1 MSDAATVCWLITT
14 DRPGCLAQSLPS
26 LEASLPPPDHVVVV
40 HDEGHQLGFTG
51 AVAEGWRQ
59 VLETGADYCWHHED
73 DFTYRA
79 PVQLDRMIDVLQRQP
94 HLTQMSLLRQPVNAE
109 EKAAGGIIHA
119 HPEDYA
125 ERTQIDTWV
134 ETARFLFTT
143 NPSVYSTEL
152 CKIGWPDESE
162 SEGKFGAYLRAERP
176 DARCGIWGQKWDVP
190 RCTHIGVRTGT
201 GY

>member
-1 MSDAATVCWLITT
+1 MPSVCWLITT
-14 DRPGCLAQSLPS
+14 DRPGCLEQSLPS
-26 LEASLPPPDHVVVV
+26 LKANLPEPDHVIVI

-59 VLETGADYCWHHED
+59 VLETGADYVWHHED

-79 PVQLDRMIDVLQRQP
+79 RVRLDRMIGVLERQP
-94 HLTQMSLLRQPVNAE
+94 HLTQMTLLRQPVNAE

-119 HPEDYA
+119 HPEDYT
-125 ERTQIDTWV
+125 ERTSIDTWV
-134 ETARFLFTT
+134 ETDRFLFST

-152 CKIGWPDESE
+152 CKRGWPMETE

-176 DARCGIWGQKWDVP
+176 EARCGIWGAKWDVP
-190 RCTHIGVRTGT
+190 RVTHIGVRTGT